1 MISSFEFADNV
12 VGIIIDDDVDR
23 RMLGEIHDLLR
34 NKFQQT
40 AAINLY
46 LELKPGIGVPVPLLV
61 KDLIF
66 QLRHKGKFHKL
77 AIVTDLDLLRNLMK
91 FRDLLLDAEVETFTH
106 QNRIAAMNW
115 IAE

>member
-12 VGIIIDDDVDR
+12 VGIIINDDVDR
-23 RMLGEIHDLLR
+23 KMLGEIHELLR
-34 NKFQQT
+34 NKFQQS

-46 LELKPGIGVPVPLLV
+46 LELKPGIDIPFPLLV

-66 QLRHKGKFHKL
+66 QLRHKGKFNKL
-77 AIVTDLDLLRNLMK
+77 AIVTNLDLLRNLMK
-91 FRDLLLDAEVETFTH
+91 FRDLILDAEVETFTH
-106 QNRIAAMNW
+106 ANRIVAMNW

>member
-23 RMLGEIHDLLR
+23 KMLGEIHELLR
-34 NKFQQT
+34 GKFQQT
-40 AAINLY
+40 GAINLY
-46 LELKPGIGVPVPLLV
+46 LELKPGINVPVPMLV

-66 QLRHKGKFHKL
+66 QLRHKGKFNKL
-77 AIVTDLDLLRNLMK
+77 AIVTNLDLLRNLMK
-91 FRDLLLDAEVETFTH
+91 FRDLILDAEVETFSH
-106 QNRIAAMNW
+106 ANRIVAMNW